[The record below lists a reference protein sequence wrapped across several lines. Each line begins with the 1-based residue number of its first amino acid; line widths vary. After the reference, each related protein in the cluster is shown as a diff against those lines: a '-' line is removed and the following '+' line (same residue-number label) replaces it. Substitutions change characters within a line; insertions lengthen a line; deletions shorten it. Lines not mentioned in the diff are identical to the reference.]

1 MELNVARKDKPGE
14 WMIAIGALM
23 LLGGIGL
30 AGGTVFEVMP
40 EYDALRD
47 HGMVANGI
55 VMDKEVSKRTSRKGR
70 RTTEHHTL
78 IVGYNPNTARP
89 FNPAAEADEDTPTT
103 LPPASKAMTGEEVLA
118 SIAGMMDEVMS
129 TPAFPNSHRMG
140 VSKDEYETT
149 EIGTRISITFLPE
162 APSKSQLTEDV
173 RSYSPV
179 GALAGSIVLVLI
191 GGWACMSGAQRRHAF
206 IATSSS

>member
-1 MELNVARKDKPGE
+1 MARKDKPGE
-14 WMIAIGALM
+14 WMIALGALM

-30 AGGTVFEVMP
+30 AGGTVFEIMP
-40 EYDALRD
+40 EYDAMRD

-55 VMDKEVSKRTSRKGR
+55 VMDKEITKRTSRKGR

-78 IVGYNPNTARP
+78 IVGFNPNTARP
-89 FNPAAEADEDTPTT
+89 FNQAAEPDGDTPTT
-103 LPPASKAMTGEEVLA
+103 LPPAPKAMTGDEVLA

-140 VSKDEYETT
+140 VSRDEYETT

-162 APSKSQLTEDV
+162 APSKAQLTEDV

-179 GALAGSIVLVLI
+179 GALAGSIALILI
-191 GGWACMSGAQRRHAF
+191 GGWACVSGARKRKAF
-206 IATSSS
+206 IASSGS